1 MADIAKKNVKISNGI
16 FVIDD
21 DQFLDLPL
29 LIKYINA
36 NDKIANER
44 YEKLWNAYNNK
55 AEIFNLPAKESWK
68 PDNRI
73 AVNFPQYITDTFEG
87 YFIGNPIK
95 VTSDKE
101 DVDEYINRLDAYND
115 QDDQNAEL
123 STLVSIY
130 GRAYEMYY
138 VNEEGEVE
146 IAVLD
151 PKEAFIIYDDSI
163 KPKPKYFVRT
173 YTDSNGRRHG
183 TVSDAETVR
192 SFHIKD
198 RTWGDDEHYHGF
210 GGVPAVE
217 YIQNDARKG
226 VFENVMPLIN
236 AYNKALSEKAND
248 VDYFADAYLK
258 VLGQKLDEES
268 AKYIRSNRIINIDGD
283 ASGLVVDFMQKPD
296 GDTTQENLLERIE
309 KLIFIIAMVAN
320 ISDENFA
327 TSSGIALRY
336 KLLAMTNLAK
346 VKERKFTSGM
356 NRRYKL
362 VFSNPVVQLP
372 KDAWI
377 GIKYQFTPNIPNNTA
392 EEAQTAQSLAGITSK
407 KTQLRVLSVVDDV
420 NAEMDQ
426 INKEMDEMQTEYD
439 LQRLNDETNAE
450 DREGNSTTE

>member
-1 MADIAKKNVKISNGI
+1 MAINNIKMVDGI

-21 DQFLDLPL
+21 DQILDLPL
-29 LIKYINA
+29 LLKYIVA
-36 NDKIANER
+36 NDRIAYSR
-44 YEKLWNAYNNK
+44 YKKLYNAYNNNYDIYK
-55 AEIFNLPAKESWK
+55 LPAKPQWK
-68 PDNRI
+68 PDNRLS
-73 AVNFPQYITDTFEG
+73 VNFAQYITDTFEG
-87 YFIGNPIK
+87 FFIGNPIK

-146 IAVLD
+146 IANLS
-151 PKEAFIIYDDSI
+151 PMESFIIYNDSI
-163 KPKPKYFVRT
+163 KPRPKYFVRT
-173 YTDSNGRRHG
+173 YTDSNGKRHG
-183 TVSDAETVR
+183 TISDAAIVR
-192 SFHIKD
+192 SFHISD

-210 GGVPAVE
+210 NGVPAVE
-217 YIQNDARKG
+217 YVQNDARKG
-226 VFENVMPLIN
+226 IFENVLPLIN

-258 VLGQKLDEES
+258 VLGQKLDETAVQYLRES
-268 AKYIRSNRIINIDGD
+268 RVINFDGD
-283 ASGLVVDFMQKPD
+283 AQGLVVDFMQKPN
-296 GDTTQENLLERIE
+296 GDDTQEHLLDRIE
-309 KLIFIIAMVAN
+309 RLIFIIAMVAN

-346 VKERKFTSGM
+346 TKERKFTSGM
-356 NRRYKL
+356 NRRYRL
-362 VFSNPVVQLP
+362 IFSNPVVQLP

-377 GIKYQFTPNIPNNTA
+377 TIKYQFTPNIPNNVA
-392 EEAQTAQSLAGITSK
+392 EEASTAQSLAGITSK
-407 KTQLRVLSVVDDV
+407 KTQLSVLSVVDDV
-420 NAEMDQ
+420 NAEIDQ
-426 INKEMDEMQTEYD
+426 INKEMDETQTEYD

-450 DREGNSTTE
+450 DRKGNSTTE